1 MTVTSEEPFTDDP
14 STETKDDTGSRTGWA
29 ARILVPAM
37 WGTLAIGV
45 MWLAVIFV
53 AASDAQFT
61 STDASGGSTTIPTA
75 IFVAFFAFLGSVSVA
90 KRVYGSKK

>member
-1 MTVTSEEPFTDDP
+1 MTVTSGESFTNES
-14 STETKDDTGSRTGWA
+14 STQTRNDTDSHTGWA
-29 ARILVPAM
+29 TRILVPAM

-53 AASDAQFT
+53 AASDAQFS
-61 STDASGGSTTIPTA
+61 STDASGGSTTIPAA
-75 IFVAFFAFLGSVSVA
+75 IFVAFFAFLGSASVA

>member
-1 MTVTSEEPFTDDP
+1 MTAISEEPFTDDP
-14 STETKDDTGSRTGWA
+14 STETQDETASHTGLA
-29 ARILVPAM
+29 ARILVPTM
-37 WGTLAIGV
+37 WGTLAIGM

-61 STDASGGSTTIPTA
+61 STDASGGSTTVPTV